1 MRFSNARWR
10 FAIALC
16 CPLLIALISY
26 GDYLEGDENS
36 MLLLYLIPIALATWY
51 NGMTTGVA
59 MAVLSVV
66 ADLFSDARAKVPMPG
81 WWGVASSCLYFL
93 VFIFLL
99 SRCHG
104 LLENMQRRVEKRT
117 ADLERE
123 IVARKG
129 LERKIAE
136 AGDHERRRLGRELH
150 DSLCQHLTGTALQAQ
165 MVVTELQV
173 RNDPTLATAQR
184 VVSLVNEGTHIAR
197 DIARG
202 LFSLE
207 LEGDGLTYALDAL
220 AKTTS
225 AQYGIDC
232 SFDHDVEAR
241 MSLERG
247 TQLYWIAR
255 EAVSN
260 AVTHAKP
267 TCIAIR
273 LSGSG
278 GNVEL
283 SVEDDGSGILTPD
296 VSSNGIGLQ
305 VMAQRAELAGG
316 HLAVERSVYGGAAI
330 RCNLSLNA

>member
-1 MRFSNARWR
+1 PG
-10 FAIALC
+10 L
-16 CPLLIALISY
+16 
-26 GDYLEGDENS
+26 
-36 MLLLYLIPIALATWY
+36 
-51 NGMTTGVA
+51 A
-59 MAVLSVV
+59 MATLSVS
-66 ADLFSDARAKVPMPG
+66 ADLISDARARVPIPG
-81 WWGVASSCLYFL
+81 FLGIASSCVYFF

-99 SRCHG
+99 SRCHS
-104 LLENMQRRVEKRT
+104 LFENMQRRVEERT
-117 ADLERE
+117 AELQRE

-129 LERKIAE
+129 LERKVAE

-150 DSLCQHLTGTALQAQ
+150 DSLCQHLTGTALQAE
-165 MVVTELQV
+165 MLVTALQA
-173 RNDPTLATAQR
+173 RNDPTLATAR
-184 VVSLVNEGTHIAR
+184 KVVSLVNAGTHIAR

-207 LEGDGLTYALDAL
+207 LEGDGLTYALDVL

-225 AQYGIDC
+225 AQYGIVC
-232 SFDHDVEAR
+232 SFDHNVEAR

-247 TQLYWIAR
+247 SQLYWIAR
-255 EAVSN
+255 EAVTN

-283 SVEDDGSGILTPD
+283 SVEDDGLGILIPE
-296 VSSNGIGLQ
+296 VRSNGIGLQ

-316 HLAVERSVYGGAAI
+316 HLAVERSGYGGAAI

>member
-1 MRFSNARWR
+1 
-10 FAIALC
+10 
-16 CPLLIALISY
+16 
-26 GDYLEGDENS
+26 
-36 MLLLYLIPIALATWY
+36 MLLLYLVPIGLATWY
-51 NGMTTGVA
+51 NGPTAGVA
-59 MAVLSVV
+59 MAVLSVST
-66 ADLFSDARAKVPMPG
+66 DLISDADERGPVPG

-99 SRCHG
+99 SRCHS
-104 LLENMQRRVEKRT
+104 LLNNMQRRVEERT
-117 ADLERE
+117 ADLQRE

-150 DSLCQHLTGTALQAQ
+150 DNLCQHLTGTALQAQ
-165 MVVTELQV
+165 MLVTELEPRDNQA
-173 RNDPTLATAQR
+173 LATAR
-184 VVSLVNEGTHIAR
+184 KVVSLVNDAIHIAR
-197 DIARG
+197 DTARG
-202 LFSLE
+202 LFSSE
-207 LEGDGLTYALDAL
+207 LEGEGLICALEVL

-225 AQYGIDC
+225 VQYGIEC
-232 SFDHDVEAR
+232 HFDHNVEATI
-241 MSLERG
+241 SLERG

-255 EAVSN
+255 EAVNN

-267 TCIAIR
+267 TCITIR

-283 SVEDDGSGILTPD
+283 SVEDDGSGILTPGTNLD
-296 VSSNGIGLQ
+296 GIGLQ

-316 HLAVERSVYGGAAI
+316 HLAIERSGYGGAAV